1 MDDNGFIASIR
12 NNIVNSLEIAL
23 EQQQGIG
30 VVLPPN
36 IEIWTDR
43 K

>member
-1 MDDNGFIASIR
+1 MDDNEFVSRIR
-12 NNIVNSLEIAL
+12 NNIVNSLGIAL
-23 EQQQGIG
+23 KQQQGIG